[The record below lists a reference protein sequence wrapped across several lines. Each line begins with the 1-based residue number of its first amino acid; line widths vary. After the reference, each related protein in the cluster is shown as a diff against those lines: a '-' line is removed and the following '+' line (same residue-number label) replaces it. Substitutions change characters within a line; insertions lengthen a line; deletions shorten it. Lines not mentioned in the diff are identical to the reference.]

1 MSLSLVPVPLTKII
15 VPTIN
20 IGAKK
25 EYVIA
30 KGPQDSTWQ
39 QFQAQN
45 LNNNQINITT
55 NPPSRQH
62 VINRQ
67 AFILAQYTLTITGS
81 AGAGGLMVQPGLD
94 APRAYPISQSLN
106 TLQCTLNND
115 NFSVTLNQ
123 YWNALLRY
131 HHKSSQA
138 QFNSLTPSYLDAY
151 QEYSDFTNPFFGGSN
166 KNALGGY
173 GEVADGDGGAAS
185 SGGRGGFSQYQI
197 VSDTGGTAVVK
208 MIVCEPVFMPP
219 WNWSDCMAQ
228 GFIGIENSSWT
239 FTFSDLASALW
250 SHNNTSTGHSTIS
263 GIAVQIN
270 QFEVMLNFLTLP
282 LDLIPPQMSV
292 YPYFE
297 VIPYSTP
304 AMTIVAQPSPPVLP
318 LFSVPLTFNSIQL
331 KSIPQRMY
339 IFAQEDLSLMTFAN
353 GGANKTNTFG
363 VISNINIT
371 FNNKVG
377 LLSTM
382 SQQQLYAM
390 SQQNGCNL
398 SYPAWSSYVGSII
411 AIDFS
416 KDLSLDTNLA
426 SGLIGNFQLG
436 CIAQVANPRPFG
448 GRSVNY
454 VLWIVVINEGVMNI
468 VNGSVSHQV
477 GVFDSSNVLSAPV
490 NEMLSWKKTQQV
502 YGGDFFSSIG
512 DFFTKTIP
520 SAFKKGIEVVPGIA
534 RKAYDFAKQVQPSK
548 YLEMIQNPYAQS
560 GATTLKQI
568 GLGVSAGI
576 PAGGRRRM
584 KRRRAGV
591 LVTQGEGLEGGR
603 FLNRNE
609 LQDRLMGDGLEN
621 DEKSEEVKEYESDE
635 E

>member
-1 MSLSLVPVPLTKII
+1 MSLSLVQVPLTKLI

-25 EYVIA
+25 EYVIC

-45 LNNNQINITT
+45 LNNNQINITS

-67 AFILAQYTLTITGS
+67 AFVLAQYTLTITGT

-173 GEVADGDGGAAS
+173 GEVADGDGGAS
-185 SGGRGGFSQYQI
+185 GSGGRQGFSQFQI

-208 MIVCEPVFMPP
+208 MIVCEPIFMPP

-228 GFIGIENSSWT
+228 GFIGIENMSWT
-239 FTFSDLASALW
+239 FTFGDLTSELW
-250 SHNNTSTGHSTIS
+250 SHNNTSAGHSTITS
-263 GIAVQIN
+263 IAVAIN
-270 QFEVMLNFLTLP
+270 QFEVMLNFQTLP
-282 LDLIPPQMSV
+282 LDIIPPQMSV

-304 AMTIVAQPSPPVLP
+304 AMTVPAQPSPATLP
-318 LFSVPLTFNSIQL
+318 LTSQALVFNSIQL

-339 IFAQEDLSLMTFAN
+339 IFAQEDLSQMTFSN
-353 GGANKTNTFG
+353 GGVSKTNTFG
-363 VISNINIT
+363 VISNLNIT

-390 SQQNGCNL
+390 SQQNGCNM
-398 SYPAWSSYVGSII
+398 SYPAWSQYVGSVI
-411 AIDFS
+411 AVDFS

-426 SGLIGNFQLG
+426 AGLIGNFQLG
-436 CIAQVANPRPFG
+436 CIAQVANPRPSG

-454 VLWIVVINEGVMNI
+454 VLWIVVVNEGVMNI

-477 GVFDSSNVLSAPV
+477 GVFDATNVLSAPV
-490 NEMLSWKKTQQV
+490 NNSLTWKKTQQV
-502 YGGDFFSSIG
+502 YGGDFFSTIG
-512 DFFTKTIP
+512 DFFTKT
-520 SAFKKGIEVVPGIA
+520 VPQA
-534 RKAYDFAKQVQPSK
+534 AKKAYDFAKQVQPSK
-548 YLEMIQNPYAQS
+548 YLGMIQNPYAQTAAS
-560 GATTLKQI
+560 TLKQV

-576 PAGGRRRM
+576 PAGGKKKSMR
-584 KRRRAGV
+584 KRRAGV
-591 LVTQGEGLEGGR
+591 LVTEGEGLNGGR
-603 FLNRNE
+603 FLNRFE
-609 LQDRLMGDGLEN
+609 LQNRLLGEGLGNEECKEEESESEN
-621 DEKSEEVKEYESDE
+621 ESIE
-635 E
+635 Q